1 VSTTET
7 TTTTGTAASRPPM
20 TATEKPIVVVDLGKR
35 SKKKVKK
42 LRKGTGPLMDRVVD
56 TVDQLEADGEVE
68 ANHQIVVVVVRQEDD
83 DRKGL
88 LW

>member
-7 TTTTGTAASRPPM
+7 TTTGTAASSAP

-35 SKKKVKK
+35 SKKKVKQ
-42 LRKGTGPLMDRVVD
+42 LRKGTGRLMDRVVD
-56 TVDQLEADGEVE
+56 TVDQLTADGEVE
-68 ANHQIVVVVVRQEDD
+68 ADHQIVVVVVRQEDD
-83 DRKGL
+83 DLKGL